1 MIMDIPYI
9 VFYSILLVLAFMYKK
24 KSNKNIA
31 ICSFVL
37 TFFFFAFRAPVVGA
51 DTWDYIRYLTG
62 ERNFYNYDTR
72 ELETGFVIYR
82 SLISSITSSRFIVMI
97 INSILILFP
106 FFGVLKYSSNIPF
119 SLFVFFNLNGM
130 SIYFCALR
138 QLLAFSCFL
147 VAVLYYMNN
156 DSNKIKKY
164 IVLFIAGLIGQFL
177 HTSSIIY
184 VVLFFLVTLIGNV
197 NKKIYLFLII
207 GSALVGIVLESFDSL
222 SFLKNLSLWFS
233 LSPVERLSGY
243 LSIDELFDDRSLT
256 LLLRPSFLFLIALYF
271 LSSEDLSH
279 PFCKFSLFGVV
290 LFNLFGYIPI
300 IYRLCVPFFVFLT
313 IVFAWIFDKKYT
325 SITKYRVRSIVVI
338 LVSLYFV
345 RSVII
350 DCTEYDINTATK
362 MHPYQFIFQEYHDR
376 IIR

>member
-1 MIMDIPYI
+1 MDIPYI

-222 SFLKNLSLWFS
+222 SFLKKLSLWFS

-243 LSIDELFDDRSLT
+243 LSSDELFDDRSLT
-256 LLLRPSFLFLIALYF
+256 LLLRPSFLFLIAVYF

-300 IYRLCVPFFVFLT
+300 VYRLCVPFFVFLT

-325 SITKYRVRSIVVI
+325 SITKYRVRSIIVI